1 MSIDL
6 KEIIGGNYSEKEIRA
21 AFLSIASVDL
31 EKHLE
36 AFICSQDTVCKS
48 VKMWA
53 RKLALRVNPECLT
66 SEHLK
71 MFIRYQESNDE
82 DVRWLGIDLAHNILE
97 EVIMENFPYLIDCQE
112 SDDEDV
118 RSLTG
123 DLVLGIDPDKLTDR
137 LDFLKKRK
145 EESKNQ
151 FVCDL
156 TSKLIEN
163 IQAPLREEKVSEIID
178 FINRY

>member
-6 KEIIGGNYSEKEIRA
+6 KEIISGNYSEKEIRT
-21 AFLSIASVDL
+21 AFLSIASNDL

-48 VKMWA
+48 VKMWS
-53 RKLALRVNPECLT
+53 RKLALRVRPECLKT
-66 SEHLK
+66 DHLQLFVK
-71 MFIRYQESNDE
+71 YQESNDE

-97 EVIMENFPYLIDCQE
+97 EVLIENFPYLINSQQ

-123 DLVLGIDPDKLTDR
+123 DLALGINPEKLIDK
-137 LDFLKKRK
+137 LDFLKNKK

-156 TSKLIEN
+156 CTKLIEN
-163 IQAPLREEKVSEIID
+163 IEAPLREDKVWEIVSL
-178 FINRY
+178 INCY